1 MDRDNEIE
9 LIETIQEKDRR
20 IKKLEAMNENIGREL
35 LARTD
40 ELNEVLE
47 KQKNSVPKEKIRE
60 VIKENSEIDIVEYDE
75 DDDDLNFE
83 RKIID
88 VDYIE
93 EVLKEDTN
101 GK

>member
-20 IKKLEAMNENIGREL
+20 IKELEAMNENIGREL

-47 KQKNSVPKEKIRE
+47 KQKNSVPKDKIKTKFKSIINYFERMG
-60 VIKENSEIDIVEYDE
+60 VTDE
-75 DDDDLNFE
+75 DISYL
-83 RKIID
+83 K
-88 VDYIE
+88 
-93 EVLKEDTN
+93 LKEQELLL
-101 GK
+101 KEKQI

>member
-20 IKKLEAMNENIGREL
+20 IKKLEAMSENIGREL

-47 KQKNSVPKEKIRE
+47 KQKNSVPKDKIRE
-60 VIKENSEIDIVEYDE
+60 RIK
-75 DDDDLNFE
+75 
-83 RKIID
+83 
-88 VDYIE
+88 
-93 EVLKEDTN
+93 VLKESMQMAKLNNLGRESVMFID
-101 GK
+101 GSIHICEKLLEEG